1 MFYNIFVSIVSP
13 ATSDAIIP
21 LLITAVAAAVA
32 LLVIRKFRSGK

>member
-1 MFYNIFVSIVSP
+1 MLLDILASVFSP
-13 ATSDAIIP
+13 PTSDAIIP